1 MNNSLENDYEKT
13 FSRKMSPQSPMCE
26 DRAKNSQEIVG
37 KLLETA
43 PTFNSFFSAHSNPL
57 TSTKTLKLINFK
69 TLEERQE
76 MFRPLEL
83 SISEQL
89 QQQEGDLTVEG
100 LYAPQGRIH
109 TLLRFTIK
117 DIYYKYHILNV

>member
-1 MNNSLENDYEKT
+1 
-13 FSRKMSPQSPMCE
+13 MSPQSPMCE
-26 DRAKNSQEIVG
+26 DRAKMSQEILG

-43 PTFNSFFSAHSNPL
+43 PTFSNFFSSHSSPL

-76 MFRPLEL
+76 VFRPLEL
-83 SISEQL
+83 DIADQL

-100 LYAPQGRIH
+100 LYAPQGNIQILFSVTKH
-109 TLLRFTIK
+109 E
-117 DIYYKYHILNV
+117 KYIFDHIFQKRGY